1 MAFTPSTIDLMSREA
16 FASPFKLPFTLLNA
30 FSQIIQEQLDNPN
43 RD

>member
-30 FSQIIQEQLDNPN
+30 FGQMMQEQLDNLN
-43 RD
+43 RN